1 MNPPL
6 LEVSLQLHFE
16 SAQFTEERL
25 QYFYRL
31 VGDLLPDSKK
41 MPNQVACY
49 TSIDKSSSL
58 VLNRQ
63 LLELRSSAGISYPR
77 LRSDW
82 NRILSSFGD
91 SFEVPEVQN
100 VSLSYLNEIPLQ
112 DLQSFQNYL
121 NISFAMPEPLE
132 KRFEFFRSEFTYKY
146 DFGEIK
152 VWLQPDWDDELENY
166 CLQLNLQ
173 SLQSGTVS
181 TSALS
186 TQLQELH
193 DGMKDVFHQILSEN
207 FISQLP
213 Q

>member
-6 LEVSLQLHFE
+6 LEVTLQVHFE
-16 SAQFTEERL
+16 SAHFSDERL
-25 QYFYRL
+25 GYFYRL
-31 VGDLLPDSKK
+31 IADLFADSKK
-41 MPNQVACY
+41 LSNQIACY
-49 TSIDKSSSL
+49 TSIDKTSSL
-58 VLNRQ
+58 VLDRQ
-63 LLELRSSAGISYPR
+63 LLELRSSAGISYPK
-77 LRSDW
+77 LRSNW
-82 NRILSSFGD
+82 THILSSFGD

-100 VSLSYLNEIPLQ
+100 VSLSYLNEIPLE
-112 DLQSFQNYL
+112 DLQSFQNYV

-173 SLQSGTVS
+173 SLQSGSIS
-181 TSALS
+181 TSALGA
-186 TQLQELH
+186 QLQELH

-207 FISQLP
+207 FIRQLP